1 MNYDI
6 IKKPLITEKAMKMG
20 DSRQYAFEVN
30 INANKI
36 EIKQAVEELY
46 EVKVANV
53 RTLRE
58 KSKTRSRFTKRGRIA
73 GKTPMRKKAYVTL
86 KEGYSIEIVSGAEE
100 Q

>member
-53 RTLRE
+53 RT
-58 KSKTRSRFTKRGRIA
+58 
-73 GKTPMRKKAYVTL
+73 
-86 KEGYSIEIVSGAEE
+86 
-100 Q
+100 